1 MAGWRDGLKKVG
13 TSWQYR
19 FLFKGVLYTGSTRCT
34 ALADARSWLAA
45 YKSRLSRGEVGDLDA
60 PTITRAFNDWL
71 KIKEGFCSQANLDR
85 AKRAMELHVIPV
97 IGAMKADQVRSND
110 VARVVQTYLNAKGP
124 SGRKRTADGA
134 NVVIAYLRALFN
146 HLVEN
151 SYLTKVPFRIKKQ
164 RTQVKPRTTLP
175 LDKIEPF
182 LAHID
187 QHAHRHVGVAV
198 RFMLW
203 LGLRE
208 TEALG
213 VRREWLRGTTR
224 YAHGKTKGKEAVE
237 RALPEDLQ
245 ALIEGLPKDSAW
257 ILPGE
262 DDKPHSQQFTRKAIQ
277 RAGVA
282 VGVPGLTPHRLRATY
297 ATLLSQTG
305 ASIYEVQKLLRHKDI
320 STTLHYV
327 QVDEASLDRA
337 TLRLYQ
343 QAHQTRCPKPDS
355 PDDAPDAAADSLR
368 PISSGQIVTFSPAT
382 WVCSTSLVRNENNF
396 STREGGYVNTPVA

>member
-34 ALADARSWLAA
+34 AMADARSWLAA

-60 PTITRAFNDWL
+60 PTVTRAFNDWL

-85 AKRAMELHVIPV
+85 AKRAMERHVLPV
-97 IGAMKADQVRSND
+97 IGTMKADQVRSND
-110 VARVVQTYLNAKGP
+110 VARVVQTYLKAKGP
-124 SGRKRTADGA
+124 RGRERTADGA
-134 NVVIAYLRALFN
+134 NVVIAYLRAVFN

-151 SYLTKVPFRIKKQ
+151 GYLTKVPFRIKKQ
-164 RTQVKPRTTLP
+164 KTQVKPRTTLP

-187 QHAHRHVGVAV
+187 QHAHRHIGVAV

-224 YAHGKTKGKEAVE
+224 YTHGKTKGKEAVE

-257 ILPGE
+257 ILPGA
-262 DDKPHSQQFTRKAIQ
+262 DDKPHCQQFTRKAIL

-337 TLRLYQ
+337 SLRLYQ
-343 QAHQTRCPKPDS
+343 QAHQTRCTKPDG
-355 PDDAPDAAADSLR
+355 PDVAPDEAVSSLR
-368 PISSGQIVTFSPAT
+368 LASGGQIVTFTPMT
-382 WVCSTSLVRNENNF
+382 WTEPTNRICNGNGF
-396 STREGGYVNTPVA
+396 SVTPQGYVNAPVA